1 MSQNDQILQ
10 MLKTGPITALDA
22 AKVGC
27 MRLAARV
34 HDLRMQGHVITTEPV
49 TIKGKQF
56 ARYYLMASNAAL
68 GKKEVKKLSAT
79 ASKEYSNGTA

>member
-1 MSQNDQILQ
+1 MSQNEQILQ
-10 MLKTGPITALDA
+10 MLQQKPITALDA

-49 TIKGKQF
+49 TVNGKQF
-56 ARYYLMASNAAL
+56 ARYYLMAQA
-68 GKKEVKKLSAT
+68 KKLSET
-79 ASKEYSNGTA
+79 AS

>member
-1 MSQNDQILQ
+1 MSQNDEILS
-10 MLKTGPITALDA
+10 MLKKGPVTALDA

-49 TIKGKQF
+49 TIRGKQF
-56 ARYYLMASNAAL
+56 ARYYLLDRNDAASDLSVNAGA
-68 GKKEVKKLSAT
+68 
-79 ASKEYSNGTA
+79 